1 MTNTF
6 HKASQEKQLLQDTS
20 CQKLT
25 KIDNEPKKA
34 TPLLRSLAQMV
45 KNLSVIWETWVPSL
59 GWEDPWRKAWQ
70 PTPVFLPGESH
81 GQRSLAGY
89 SPWGLKDMTEVTKN
103 THVLIPDIHCAI
115 FTFMHWRRKW
125 QPTPVFLPGE
135 SQGQGSLVGC
145 RLWGHTESDTA
156 E

>member
-45 KNLSVIWETWVPSL
+45 KNLSAIWETWVPSL
-59 GWEDPWRKAWQ
+59 GWEDPLEEGIATHSSLLDWRIPWTEE
-70 PTPVFLPGESH
+70 PGGLPSVGSQ
-81 GQRSLAGY
+81 GVRM
-89 SPWGLKDMTEVTKN
+89 PEVT
-103 THVLIPDIHCAI
+103 
-115 FTFMHWRRKW
+115 
-125 QPTPVFLPGE
+125 
-135 SQGQGSLVGC
+135 
-145 RLWGHTESDTA
+145 
-156 E
+156 